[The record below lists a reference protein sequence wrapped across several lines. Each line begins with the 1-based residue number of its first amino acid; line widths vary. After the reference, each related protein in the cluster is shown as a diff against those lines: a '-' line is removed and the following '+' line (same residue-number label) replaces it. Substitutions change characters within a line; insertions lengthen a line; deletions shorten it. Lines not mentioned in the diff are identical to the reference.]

1 MIGESERAVT
11 VKAPAPSVTSLRG
24 ACWRTVCMVML
35 MALAGVDA
43 ASANHQHRLPSGVQ
57 MQLPSQSRKLL
68 PSELPHPAWETVIRG
83 HDDSG
88 NGFALAEVVLPWP
101 VSLFLKVAPELAM
114 TQFEDRAAA
123 EIRKHLKIE
132 SHEPLHIESM
142 SISGFPA
149 IYVELNRD
157 SAGSASVAGAA
168 PQMMQAREMAAYI
181 ILMEGRFVV
190 AAVWGAHTETQRVTF
205 FDTIRMPYE
214 RVPGDEDA
222 QFRWLCILSGV
233 VLLMALGLVLGAIV
247 VVDKM
252 VRRRKQ
258 VRLARP

>member
-1 MIGESERAVT
+1 
-11 VKAPAPSVTSLRG
+11 
-24 ACWRTVCMVML
+24 
-35 MALAGVDA
+35 
-43 ASANHQHRLPSGVQ
+43 
-57 MQLPSQSRKLL
+57 
-68 PSELPHPAWETVIRG
+68 
-83 HDDSG
+83 
-88 NGFALAEVVLPWP
+88 
-101 VSLFLKVAPELAM
+101 
-114 TQFEDRAAA
+114 
-123 EIRKHLKIE
+123 
-132 SHEPLHIESM
+132 
-142 SISGFPA
+142 
-149 IYVELNRD
+149 
-157 SAGSASVAGAA
+157 
-168 PQMMQAREMAAYI
+168 MMQAREMAAYI

-214 RVPGDEDA
+214 RVPGDEDV